1 MQPRGASQPWC
12 FLRHVP
18 AVCCLVQVLKYA
30 AKMML
35 PTTVELDPDVLLDLG
50 IDGLSEQQAKLAA
63 ASVLARA
70 VCPCEAAHI
79 LAGRPLI
86 HHSVGVTYIPTH
98 PPEWR
103 RMPVMFRNGAR
114 QLGSGTPPLQTYINR
129 PFGPEFDSLTLTEYF
144 QNYEVGS
151 MG

>member
-1 MQPRGASQPWC
+1 
-12 FLRHVP
+12 
-18 AVCCLVQVLKYA
+18 VQVLKYA

-114 QLGSGTPPLQTYINR
+114 QLGSGTPPL
-129 PFGPEFDSLTLTEYF
+129 
-144 QNYEVGS
+144 
-151 MG
+151 

>member
-1 MQPRGASQPWC
+1 M
-12 FLRHVP
+12 
-18 AVCCLVQVLKYA
+18 
-30 AKMML
+30 
-35 PTTVELDPDVLLDLG
+35 ELDPDVLLDLD